1 VPRQKSTHVD
11 NPAAVGERLK
21 DARVKAGLSQRQ
33 LAFAGCSP
41 AYISRIESGD
51 RIPSLQILREL
62 GRRLS
67 VSEDYL
73 AAGTDRAR
81 DDGEL
86 TDAELA
92 LRLGDLEGA
101 EKLFS
106 AALRR
111 APTAEGRSAPLTG
124 LGQVAFRKGEPREAI
139 GRLEEA
145 LELSGRTE
153 SDCPELADTLGRAYA
168 MVGELESA
176 IGVFERC
183 LEGAEK
189 RGDPIE
195 AIQFAVLLA
204 YALIDSGNF
213 GRAEELLGRALSLG
227 RGFDNP
233 SVQGHLYWSQSRLHA
248 ERDESEIAARYAR
261 RALEVLRATEDTY
274 RIARAHQLLA
284 HIELDRGQPE
294 EALRVLQEGWP
305 LLEHTGNPL
314 ERAQYRLEEARAL
327 AKLGEKEDAAA
338 LAMQISGVIASAH
351 PEDAARSYTV
361 LAGVYEDLGD
371 SSRAREL
378 YELAAEILRPRNPSR
393 YLIHVFARLADLAES
408 EGRKDEAFE
417 YLKKAVGMQKAVAER
432 HPSQPEHRL

>member
-1 VPRQKSTHVD
+1 MPRQKSTHVD
-11 NPAAVGERLK
+11 SPAAVGQRLK
-21 DARVKAGLSQRQ
+21 EARVRAGLSQRQ

-62 GRRLS
+62 GSRLG

-73 AAGTDRAR
+73 AAGAERPA
-81 DDGEL
+81 DDAEL

-92 LRLGDLEGA
+92 LRLGDTEGA
-101 EKLFS
+101 QTLFEEAVS
-106 AALRR
+106 GAS
-111 APTAEGRSAPLTG
+111 TAEGRGAALAG

-139 GRLEEA
+139 ARLEEA
-145 LELSGRTE
+145 LELSGGSE
-153 SDCPELADTLGRAYA
+153 ADSPDLADTLGRAYA

-183 LEGAEK
+183 LDDAEK

-195 AIQFAVLLA
+195 TIQFAVLLA

-233 SVQGHLYWSQSRLHA
+233 SVQAHLYWSQSRLHA
-248 ERDESEIAARYAR
+248 ERDEPEIAARYAR

-284 HIELDRGQPE
+284 HIELDRGQAE

-338 LAMQISGVIASAH
+338 LAMQISGVISSTH

-361 LAGVYEDLGD
+361 LAGVYEDLGE
-371 SSRAREL
+371 SARAREL
-378 YELAAEILRPRNPSR
+378 YELAAETLRPRNPSR
-393 YLIHVFARLADLAES
+393 YLIHIFARLADLAES

-417 YLKKAVGMQKAVAER
+417 YLKKAVGMQKAVADR
-432 HPSQPEHRL
+432 HPSHVDHRL